1 MLSRIIQHDPLSDD
15 MDELSPEKDRTLQRQ
30 RQHIAIQKEDMEV
43 DENHSDD
50 DLDDV
55 FGFNNQRPRQSMFA
69 LTNSEE
75 SQGLL

>member
-1 MLSRIIQHDPLSDD
+1 M
-15 MDELSPEKDRTLQRQ
+15 QRQ

-69 LTNSEE
+69 LTDSEE
-75 SQGLL
+75 SQGLLQNMRPQVTVLVCYMLYVILY

>member
-1 MLSRIIQHDPLSDD
+1 M
-15 MDELSPEKDRTLQRQ
+15 Q
-30 RQHIAIQKEDMEV
+30 RQHQHIAVQKEDVEV

-69 LTNSEE
+69 LTDSEE
-75 SQGLL
+75 SQGLLQNMRPQVTVSVCYMLYVILY

>member
-1 MLSRIIQHDPLSDD
+1 M
-15 MDELSPEKDRTLQRQ
+15 QRQ
-30 RQHIAIQKEDMEV
+30 RQHIAVQKEDVEV

-69 LTNSEE
+69 LTDSEE
-75 SQGLL
+75 SQGLLQNMRPQVTVSVCYMLYVILY

>member
-1 MLSRIIQHDPLSDD
+1 
-15 MDELSPEKDRTLQRQ
+15 LQRQ
-30 RQHIAIQKEDMEV
+30 RQHIAVQKEDVEV

-69 LTNSEE
+69 LTDSEE
-75 SQGLL
+75 SQGLLQNMRPQVTVSVCYMLYVILY